1 MYLDRTR
8 TSVSHNMPTF
18 GNFQSLQ
25 QRVGALYPRP
35 ALQLKKEA
43 ADKHRQETHIDV
55 RPEYTRLER

>member
-1 MYLDRTR
+1 
-8 TSVSHNMPTF
+8 MPTF
-18 GNFQSLQ
+18 GDFQSLQ